1 MSLGRRPKP
10 QCVLFFG
17 GEAAKKQHTRS
28 SKPMEVRR
36 WRDYNWPLLG
46 CVAVL
51 LIIGLLALHSAT
63 LTAVTVNGAPLRT
76 IFPRQIVYIIVGL
89 VLMLGATLLD
99 YRLLSSISRP
109 IYMVVVVLLAVVL
122 FVGRVS
128 EGAQSWIALGE
139 RTFQPSEAGKLALML
154 ALGAYWSRHEG
165 QTDRWLVQIGSLL
178 ILLPPML
185 LVLLQPDLG
194 SAIVYAMIWL
204 VMAWGAGMRWSQLLV
219 LTILSL
225 PLGLVAWEQVLDEYQ
240 HVRLLT
246 FYYLITDM
254 SKVDPDA
261 GYNVIQALS
270 AISSGGWV
278 GTGLTRGLFS
288 QGNYVPVQHTDF
300 IFAVVGEELGFVG
313 GGVLIIFEA
322 LLLWQALT
330 IADQSSNLFGR
341 QMALG
346 VFAMIFAHVLINI
359 GMNMS
364 LLPVTG
370 LPLPFVS
377 AGGSFMITVLVGV
390 GVLQSIALRRKRL
403 AF

>member
-1 MSLGRRPKP
+1 
-10 QCVLFFG
+10 
-17 GEAAKKQHTRS
+17 
-28 SKPMEVRR
+28 MEVRR

>member
-1 MSLGRRPKP
+1 
-10 QCVLFFG
+10 
-17 GEAAKKQHTRS
+17 
-28 SKPMEVRR
+28 MEVRR

-63 LTAVTVNGAPLRT
+63 LTAVTFNGVPLRT

-99 YRLLSSISRP
+99 YRLLSSLSRP
-109 IYMVVVVLLAVVL
+109 IYIVVVALLAVVL
-122 FVGRVS
+122 LIGRVS

-165 QTDRWLVQIGSLL
+165 QTDHWLVQLGSLF
-178 ILLPPML
+178 ILLPPMV
-185 LVLLQPDLG
+185 LVLIQPDLG
-194 SAIVYAMIWL
+194 SAIVYATIWL
-204 VMAWGAGMRWSQLLV
+204 VMAWGAGMRWSQLL
-219 LTILSL
+219 ILSILAL
-225 PLGLVAWEQVLDEYQ
+225 PLGLVAWEHVLDEYQ
-240 HVRLLT
+240 HVRLMT
-246 FYYLITDM
+246 FYYLLTDM

-313 GGVLIIFEA
+313 GLVLIIFEA

-330 IADQSSNLFGR
+330 IAEQSSNLFGR
-341 QMALG
+341 QLALG

-359 GMNMS
+359 GMNLS

-390 GVLQSIALRRKRL
+390 GLLQSIALRRKRL

>member
-1 MSLGRRPKP
+1 
-10 QCVLFFG
+10 
-17 GEAAKKQHTRS
+17 
-28 SKPMEVRR
+28 MEVRR

-46 CVAVL
+46 SVMVL
-51 LIIGLLALHSAT
+51 LFIGLLALHSAT
-63 LTAVTVNGAPLRT
+63 LTAITVNGAPLRT
-76 IFPRQIVYIIVGL
+76 IFPRQIVYIIIGS
-89 VLMLGATLLD
+89 VLMLGVTLLD
-99 YRLLSSISRP
+99 YRLLSSLSRP
-109 IYMVVVVLLAVVL
+109 IYLTVVGLLAVVL
-122 FVGRVS
+122 FIGRVS

-154 ALGAYWSRHEG
+154 ALGAYWSRYEG
-165 QTDRWLVQIGSLL
+165 QTDRWLVQAGGLVL
-178 ILLPPML
+178 LLPPML

-194 SAIVYAMIWL
+194 SAIVYATIWL
-204 VMAWGAGMRWSQLLV
+204 VMAWSAGMRWSQLL
-219 LTILSL
+219 LLLILSM
-225 PLGLVAWEQVLDEYQ
+225 PLGVLAWDYVLDDYQ

-246 FYYLITDM
+246 FYYLLTDM

-261 GYNVIQALS
+261 GYNVMQALS

-313 GGVLIIFEA
+313 GVVLIVFEA
-322 LLLWQALT
+322 LLLWQILT
-330 IADQSSNLFGR
+330 IADQSPTLFGR
-341 QMALG
+341 QLALG
-346 VFAMIFAHVLINI
+346 IFAMIFAHVLINI
-359 GMNMS
+359 GMNLS

-390 GVLQSIALRRKRL
+390 GLLQSIALRRKRL